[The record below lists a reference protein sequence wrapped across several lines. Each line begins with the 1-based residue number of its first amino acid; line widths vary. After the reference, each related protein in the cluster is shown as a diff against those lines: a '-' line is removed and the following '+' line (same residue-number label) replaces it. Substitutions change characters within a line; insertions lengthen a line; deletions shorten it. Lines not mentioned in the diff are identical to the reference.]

1 MKHEHCA
8 NDTKIQNTPWADQE
22 YYPKFATV
30 TIKGHTVC
38 KHTNTLETTK
48 IHTHNY
54 KERERKRAR
63 RGRERKGE
71 GERGGGRHRFWA
83 PVLILVHMR
92 TLSRTRWTRNGA
104 KRLRR

>member
-54 KERERKRAR
+54 KEREREKESEKRQGEERR
-63 RGRERKGE
+63 RGA
-71 GERGGGRHRFWA
+71 RGR
-83 PVLILVHMR
+83 
-92 TLSRTRWTRNGA
+92 
-104 KRLRR
+104 